1 MYEELNKIPSISFKE
16 LIESDLS
23 CTARKNLNLFE
34 KSIKGTT
41 NRFEKKYN
49 RYCEKVSEIS
59 DEILKI
65 EMEQSKYVDN
75 ISGEYSELQNE
86 KIKLYEKQHY
96 YHIESYWID
105 QQLKSISEM
114 QIINAFKNIEINIK
128 TLINI
133 AYPNVNTKEFYKW
146 DSLIQFFKNKE
157 IKISEI
163 EGYKDIVNLKDLN
176 NSLKHNGIINQN
188 IKKIKEFKYDEE
200 FTFVNLIN
208 FYEQVKKLIQTFLD
222 LLAEE
227 IKRDLFQ
234 FDEIRITKISE
245 DLKHKLGVSEIENLI
260 QKLKNK

>member
-146 DSLIQFFKNKE
+146 DSLIQFF
-157 IKISEI
+157 
-163 EGYKDIVNLKDLN
+163 
-176 NSLKHNGIINQN
+176 
-188 IKKIKEFKYDEE
+188 
-200 FTFVNLIN
+200 
-208 FYEQVKKLIQTFLD
+208 
-222 LLAEE
+222 
-227 IKRDLFQ
+227 
-234 FDEIRITKISE
+234 
-245 DLKHKLGVSEIENLI
+245 
-260 QKLKNK
+260 